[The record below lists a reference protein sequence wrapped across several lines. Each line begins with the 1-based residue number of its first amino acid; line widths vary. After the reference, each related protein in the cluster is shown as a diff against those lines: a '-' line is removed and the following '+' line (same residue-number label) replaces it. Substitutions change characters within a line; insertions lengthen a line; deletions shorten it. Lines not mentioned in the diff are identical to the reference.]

1 MRYLIH
7 ACPRRMWYVE
17 EFIVPSLRAQGI
29 REDEIEIWNDA
40 EGKGN
45 LFSCMESFRA
55 CGERAK
61 ENPESGTWHL
71 QDDILICRDFAE
83 RTRELDDGI
92 VCGYCCKNFGNF
104 LQERGRQPVIFLWYS
119 FPCIRIPDRIAGEC
133 AEWFFTRAVK
143 REKWKKE
150 VEQGKSDDWFF
161 RNFLHEQRSDMTVL
175 QLDKALVEHVDWLIG
190 GTIVNPQRTWKQTR
204 AAFWQD
210 EELVKELEEKLNARN
225 SPPKGQLRKLV
236 EAVDKG
242 RTDDSG
248 M

>member
-7 ACPRRMWYVE
+7 ACPQRMWYVE

-83 RTRELDDGI
+83 RTRGYTEGI
-92 VCGYCCKNFGNF
+92 VCGYACRNFGNF
-104 LQERGRQPVIFLWYS
+104 LQERGVQPVQFLWYS
-119 FPCIRIPDRIAGEC
+119 FPCIRIPDAIAGEC
-133 AEWFFTRAVK
+133 AHWFFTRAVK

-161 RNFLHEQRSDMTVL
+161 RNFLLERHSDMTVL
-175 QLDKALVEHVDWLIG
+175 QLDPGLVEHIDWLIG
-190 GTIVNPQRTWKQTR
+190 GTTINQQRSWAQTR
-204 AAFWQD
+204 AAFWRD
-210 EELVKELEEKLNARN
+210 EELVWELEEKLKHR
-225 SPPKGQLRKLV
+225 
-236 EAVDKG
+236 
-242 RTDDSG
+242 
-248 M
+248 